1 MLANLALVEGG
12 TERRAGEGR
21 ASHEDVMI
29 ALAAV
34 QPGGGAGVPP
44 GLFHRIGAFLTE
56 HRLGADPQNYAFAY
70 AVVSEPDGDLAR
82 SVARITDGGVRLSG
96 QDIALLGGTAAAGK
110 PVVPEAAAAATAGTP
125 APVAGDAAVAADALI
140 ARAQYQVAAF
150 NVTMRTM
157 REEAHGFGRHLA
169 ASAAAFDARAALP
182 GIDEVIRL
190 TSAMLTRVRESE
202 ARLEQATRE
211 AEELRAALDEARGS
225 ARRDPLTELPN
236 RRAFDEGF
244 AAIRGAAAIAMLD
257 VDHFKQVNDRLGHAV
272 GDRVLRAIAQA
283 LAAGCPDCLVA
294 RFGGEEFVIL
304 APVTV
309 EAMAEQVERVRA
321 QIASK
326 RFRVR
331 GTDEN
336 VGTITLS
343 AGIAAIVPGES
354 AEAAVRRVDAALYRA
369 KSSGRN
375 RLEFAPQIGAID
387 GDNLADFAA

>member
-1 MLANLALVEGG
+1 MQ
-12 TERRAGEGR
+12 RRAGEGS
-21 ASHEDVMI
+21 ASHGDVMI

-34 QPGGGAGVPP
+34 QPGGGAGFPP
-44 GLFHRIGAFLTE
+44 GMFQRVGAFLTE
-56 HRLGADPQNYAFAY
+56 HRLGADPENYAFAY
-70 AVVSEPDGDLAR
+70 AVVSEPEGDLAR

-96 QDIALLGGTAAAGK
+96 PEIAALGGSAAIGR
-110 PVVPEAAAAATAGTP
+110 PVAPEPAAEAPAPANADAGT
-125 APVAGDAAVAADALI
+125 AADALI
-140 ARAQYQVAAF
+140 ARAQHQVAAF
-150 NVTMRTM
+150 DATMRSM
-157 REEAHGFGRHLA
+157 REEAHGFGRDLA

-190 TSAMLTRVRESE
+190 TSAMLMRVRESE
-202 ARLEQATRE
+202 ARLERATRE

-225 ARRDPLTELPN
+225 ARRDPLTDLPN

-244 AAIRGAAAIAMLD
+244 AATTGTAAIAMVD

-283 LAAGCPDCLVA
+283 LAAACPDCLVA

-304 APVTV
+304 APLTV
-309 EAMAEQVERVRA
+309 AAMAEQVERAREG
-321 QIASK
+321 IASK

-331 GTDEN
+331 DTDER
-336 VGTITLS
+336 VGTITMS

-375 RLEFAPQIGAID
+375 RLAFAPDIGGID
-387 GDNLADFAA
+387 GENLADSADLPRGHG